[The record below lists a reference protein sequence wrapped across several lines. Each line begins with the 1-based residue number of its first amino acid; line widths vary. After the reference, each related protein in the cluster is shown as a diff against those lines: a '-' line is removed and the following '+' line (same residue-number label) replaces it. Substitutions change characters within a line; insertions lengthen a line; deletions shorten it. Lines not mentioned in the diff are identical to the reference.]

1 MSDDVLGQLGQALGL
16 DPAGIACPWVFHQA
30 LDAALLHMSIAE
42 VVAAVE
48 GGSGQRQGV
57 GWGAVLF
64 RLRMLP
70 ARAAERQRVVVNQV
84 DARICRRAAQLASL
98 VADGLPLDAAE
109 AELRLAF
116 PASLDAASALAEL
129 CRYVAA
135 IEQQVRS

>member
-1 MSDDVLGQLGQALGL
+1 MSDKVLGQLGQALGL
-16 DPAGIACPWVFHQA
+16 DPADIACPWVFHQA

-57 GWGAVLF
+57 GWGAVLS

-70 ARAAERQRVVVNQV
+70 ARAAERQRVVVEQV
-84 DARICRRAAQLASL
+84 DARVRRRAAQLASL

-116 PASLDAASALAEL
+116 ADPLHAAEAEAEL
-129 CRYVAA
+129 HRLVDFVAGVLA
-135 IEQQVRS
+135 

>member
-1 MSDDVLGQLGQALGL
+1 MSDKVLGQLGQALGL
-16 DPAGIACPWVFHQA
+16 DPADIACAWVFHQA

-57 GWGAVLF
+57 GWGAVLS

-70 ARAAERQRVVVNQV
+70 ARAAERQRVVVEQV
-84 DARICRRAAQLASL
+84 DARVRRRAAQLASL
-98 VADGLPLDAAE
+98 VAAGLPLDAAE

-116 PASLDAASALAEL
+116 ADPLHAAEAEAEL
-129 CRYVAA
+129 HRLVDFVAGVLA
-135 IEQQVRS
+135 